1 MYHRL
6 INPPENNSLFLFG
19 PRGTGKTTWTK
30 QHFPQ
35 ALYFDLLESGT
46 YKDLLANPGRL
57 EEYIPTNF
65 HDYVIID
72 EVQRVPELLNGVHRL
87 IESKKLKFILTGSS
101 ARKLRRGGH
110 NLLAG
115 RALTYRMYPLTAIEM
130 GTDFDVKK
138 AMITGML
145 PLAQISNHGEYLKSY
160 IKTYLDQEILQE
172 GLTRNLA
179 AFSRFLEVAS
189 FSQGQILNVSNV
201 AREAAIERTTVI
213 GYFNILQD
221 LLIGYMIP
229 PFTKRAKRRLVS
241 HPKFYY
247 FDVGLYRAIRPMGP
261 YDTPQEIG
269 GISVETL
276 VCQQLIAVNDLMK
289 LNYKIH
295 YYRTATG
302 TEVDFIMYG
311 ERGIIA
317 IEVKS
322 NNTYRPEMIAGLKR
336 FALDYPEAKLY
347 LFYTG
352 DRKLYIGNIT
362 VLPLTIALHNLSEL
376 LTPHSFPAKTD

>member
-6 INPPENNSLFLFG
+6 INPVKGKSIFLFG
-19 PRGTGKTTWTK
+19 PRGTGKTTWAK
-30 QHFPQ
+30 KHFPN
-35 ALYFDLLESGT
+35 AIILDLLESKFYT
-46 YKDLLANPGRL
+46 EFLAKPERL
-57 EEYIPTNF
+57 ERYIPQDF

-72 EVQRVPELLNGVHRL
+72 EVQRVPELLNEVHRL
-87 IESKKLKFILTGSS
+87 IESRKLKFVLTGSS

-115 RALTYRMYPLTAIEM
+115 RALTYQMYPLTAIEM
-130 GTDFDVKK
+130 GNDFDTKK
-138 AMITGML
+138 ASIRGML
-145 PLAQISNHGEYLKSY
+145 PLAQFDDHEEYLKSY
-160 IKTYLDQEILQE
+160 VRTYLDQEILQE

-189 FSQGQILNVSNV
+189 FSQGQVVNISSV
-201 AREAAIERTTVI
+201 AREAEIERTTVI
-213 GYFNILQD
+213 GYFTILQD

-229 PFTKRAKRRLVS
+229 SFTKRAKRRLVT

-247 FDVGLYRAIRPMGP
+247 FDSGLYRAIRPMGP

-276 VCQQLIAVNDLMK
+276 ICQQLVAVNDLMK
-289 LNYKIH
+289 LGYKIY

-302 TEVDFIMYG
+302 VEVDFVMYG
-311 ERGIIA
+311 ELGVVA

-322 NNTYRPEMIAGLKR
+322 SNTYTSEMILGLKR
-336 FALDYPEAKLY
+336 FAIDYPEAKLY
-347 LFYTG
+347 LLYG
-352 DRKLYIGNIT
+352 GERKMYIDGVT
-362 VLPLTIALHNLSEL
+362 VLPLSAACREMGEL
-376 LTPHSFPAKTD
+376 LRNKGT